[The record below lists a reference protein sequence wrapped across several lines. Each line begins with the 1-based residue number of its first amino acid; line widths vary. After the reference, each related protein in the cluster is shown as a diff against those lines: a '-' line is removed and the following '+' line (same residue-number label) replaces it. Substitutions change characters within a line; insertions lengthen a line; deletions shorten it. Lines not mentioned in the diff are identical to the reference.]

1 MFTCNNAREDFKM
14 ALYSKNNAVGS
25 PDLFDNFSDSQPGE
39 RQMDIEEIIYEK
51 SLYAL
56 IVAGDEVGKVDW
68 IDQAGSGKVMRIV

>member
-1 MFTCNNAREDFKM
+1 MFSCNNATGDFRM
-14 ALYSKNNAVGS
+14 ALYSKNNANGS
-25 PDLFDNFSDSQPGE
+25 PDLFDNLADCQPGE

-56 IVAGDEVGKVDW
+56 IAAGDEVGKVDW

>member
-1 MFTCNNAREDFKM
+1 M
-14 ALYSKNNAVGS
+14 ALYSKNNANGS
-25 PDLFDNFSDSQPGE
+25 PDLFDNFTDCQPGE

-68 IDQAGSGKVMRIV
+68 IDQAGAGKVMRIV